1 MIRPACAL
9 QVHPR
14 TSQQPT
20 TFFLTSGQEKAVA
33 RRGEKWHSQPLN
45 HSASLSAIAA
55 ALESHSINRVEGV
68 VLAIPSG
75 SDAEIAQ
82 VSHAFQGAR
91 SCAAAAVSRSLGD
104 SEASNDRDLCMYV
117 SVMVRVNDVNTNN
130 HVCATTNNVLHISQ
144 RRARRRWLVQARA
157 WNVVEATTTAVF

>member
-1 MIRPACAL
+1 MIASARSI
-9 QVHPR
+9 QVHLR

-55 ALESHSINRVEGV
+55 ALESDSINKVNGV

-82 VSHAFQGAR
+82 LSPAFQGPEDR
-91 SCAAAAVSRSLGD
+91 FLCAVSRSLSD
-104 SEASNDRDLCMYV
+104 SDATNNRDLCMYV
-117 SVMVRVNDVNTNN
+117 SIMVWVNDVNTNN
-130 HVCATTNNVLHISQ
+130 HVCATTNNVHHFSQ
-144 RRARRRWLVQARA
+144 RRAHRRWLVQARA
-157 WNVVEATTTAVF
+157 WKVVELTTTTVF